1 MSGKPG
7 INNLHGMRHRRKGGL
22 AASVAAVHTPA
33 SLAACVAS
41 FIEHLSARAYSPG
54 SIDAHRWAL
63 KGFVEWAHTQGIA
76 TPDGFTRATLE
87 IYQLYLHHYRSP
99 RTKQQLVVNTQIARL
114 GCIRRFF
121 AWLCRTTVIPANP
134 AADLDL
140 PRKQARYLP
149 KSLNP
154 QEIDRL
160 LALPNPSDTFGLRDR
175 TILELFYATGI
186 RRTEMANLDHGD
198 YDSSGRTLL
207 VRRGKNG
214 KSRMLPV
221 GERAAWWLDRYLAES
236 RPLFA
241 YLPVETSLF
250 LSGYGTRFSPAY
262 LGNWVSGLMK
272 KAGIEKVGSCHLFRH
287 SCATDMLD
295 GGADIRYIQEMLG
308 HARLDTTQIYTHVSI
323 KKLSEV
329 HARTHPHGQ
338 LLATETRPNPPSIE
352 ISASTEAAA
361 ALFAKPALTAVSLSL
376 SAVADD
382 LMHGVAKNARTSD
395 VDDLPHRTEAVSSL
409 PFPEPPRPRNS
420 LNLLIPSTGEA
431 REKVSHTG
439 GVPVY
444 QYRYYDPKTGRWPSR
459 DPIQE
464 RGGINLYGFVGNVPV
479 SRADFLGEKT
489 IEMAVVTFIP
499 DNYVRGPDGFL
510 YKGDG
515 DPTNFTLG
523 RGTFRTRHKITMDL
537 DVGSDRG
544 LAATRHLKVTES
556 RAQESV
562 RYRMMEGWEYFIG
575 RSPDVI
581 WPDVWGLDA
590 GWRIVDRDSATVTD
604 SSFAWASASKP
615 ECACEVTVIMRGQA
629 HDPVTPWWVLI
640 VPRVDYMFVASFTRS
655 NCDDEWKVTLQ
666 GSHDGYPSY
675 AFFLDGSP
683 VHHYSA
689 VGHNVFEMFG
699 DSDVTFGPV
708 TK

>member
-1 MSGKPG
+1 
-7 INNLHGMRHRRKGGL
+7 MRHRRKGGL
-22 AASVAAVHTPA
+22 AASVAAVHIPA
-33 SLAACVAS
+33 SLAGCVAS

-76 TPDGFTRATLE
+76 TSDGFTRATLE

-154 QEIDRL
+154 EEIGRL

-221 GERAAWWLDRYLAES
+221 GERAAWWLDSYLAEA

-262 LGNWVSGLMK
+262 LGNWISGLMK

-323 KKLSEV
+323 KALAEV
-329 HARTHPHGQ
+329 HARSHPHGRMQ
-338 LLATETRPNPPSIE
+338 EADDQAAPASAISDARDDSSFLQAADPLPAASEMNDVLREPHDAPQTVADRRHEDDPHPGDDDPPPENGPGTRPKRPRPPLPGNPPN
-352 ISASTEAAA
+352 
-361 ALFAKPALTAVSLSL
+361 ALSVNRL
-376 SAVADD
+376 
-382 LMHGVAKNARTSD
+382 R
-395 VDDLPHRTEAVSSL
+395 R
-409 PFPEPPRPRNS
+409 RPRD
-420 LNLLIPSTGEA
+420 A
-431 REKVSHTG
+431 KKVS
-439 GVPVY
+439 VPDY
-444 QYRYYDPKTGRWPSR
+444 QYRYYDPAMGRWPSR
-459 DPIQE
+459 DPIE
-464 RGGINLYGFVGNVPV
+464 EEGGINLYGFVGNDGVNHWD
-479 SRADFLGEKT
+479 RLGLL
-489 IEMAVVTFIP
+489 FQ
-499 DNYVRGPDGFL
+499 NYRGPAARDDRPFAQN
-510 YKGDG
+510 KGGETEG
-515 DPTNFTLG
+515 DWTQF
-523 RGTFRTRHKITMDL
+523 KI
-537 DVGSDRG
+537 
-544 LAATRHLKVTES
+544 
-556 RAQESV
+556 
-562 RYRMMEGWEYFIG
+562 
-575 RSPDVI
+575 
-581 WPDVWGLDA
+581 
-590 GWRIVDRDSATVTD
+590 
-604 SSFAWASASKP
+604 
-615 ECACEVTVIMRGQA
+615 
-629 HDPVTPWWVLI
+629 
-640 VPRVDYMFVASFTRS
+640 
-655 NCDDEWKVTLQ
+655 N
-666 GSHDGYPSY
+666 
-675 AFFLDGSP
+675 
-683 VHHYSA
+683 
-689 VGHNVFEMFG
+689 
-699 DSDVTFGPV
+699 GPV
-708 TK
+708 ESGKCWKLSLTGSLSVTIRLNSIPGTTEFVDNFGNSPMVHEQFHEKIHKEWSDQTVETVNPIEGFYCKKKCAELAQKWGYNVINLHRARAAAGNAMFDNAAYNAGREAEVAAWNQKAAEFSRRIDELKNELNQNDCSVEKQCK

>member
-1 MSGKPG
+1 
-7 INNLHGMRHRRKGGL
+7 MRHRRKGGL
-22 AASVAAVHTPA
+22 AASVAAVHIPA
-33 SLAACVAS
+33 SLAGCVAS

-154 QEIDRL
+154 QEIGRL

-338 LLATETRPNPPSIE
+338 LLATEARPNPPSIE

-409 PFPEPPRPRNS
+409 PFPEPPRPRNI

-444 QYRYYDPKTGRWPSR
+444 QYRYYDPVTGRWPSR
-459 DPIQE
+459 DPIGDESFLSSLAVLTLPQSSLE
-464 RGGINLYGFVGNVPV
+464 KLGNQALSNLYQFVSNNPANLVDAFGLYEVNFEIVTEIKRTHGWLVPAAARGIKTKQWVKVETDTGDIVDSGNFSGKTFGVIGSLSDFFEDAWKKESGGDCKVFVTMSGYAKNLANP
-479 SRADFLGEKT
+479 FLGSINWEFEFEIDIPTNKVT
-489 IEMAVVTFIP
+489 IKSGKHDGFPSYRVFYGPEFYEFDEISP
-499 DNYVRGPDGFL
+499 DNLKEP
-510 YKGDG
+510 
-515 DPTNFTLG
+515 
-523 RGTFRTRHKITMDL
+523 MDI
-537 DVGSDRG
+537 
-544 LAATRHLKVTES
+544 
-556 RAQESV
+556 SV
-562 RYRMMEGWEYFIG
+562 
-575 RSPDVI
+575 P
-581 WPDVWGLDA
+581 
-590 GWRIVDRDSATVTD
+590 
-604 SSFAWASASKP
+604 
-615 ECACEVTVIMRGQA
+615 
-629 HDPVTPWWVLI
+629 
-640 VPRVDYMFVASFTRS
+640 
-655 NCDDEWKVTLQ
+655 
-666 GSHDGYPSY
+666 
-675 AFFLDGSP
+675 
-683 VHHYSA
+683 
-689 VGHNVFEMFG
+689 
-699 DSDVTFGPV
+699 
-708 TK
+708 